1 MKKQSV
7 RMAAIVICVLAAG
20 VCYSCGGLMG
30 RGDADGERTLVIA
43 SDGPDGGLSAETAA
57 LAAGEAQ
64 DPEGTAAA
72 GGSGDPVGVGYPGG
86 SNAPGGTG
94 DFGGSEDLSG
104 AGSMSGSGGEQEE
117 IPSCYV
123 HICGEVVRPGV
134 YELPAG
140 SRIFEAVEMAGGFT
154 EAAAASYLN
163 LAQEIADGMKIV
175 VPSEAE
181 LEADGGIFAGGAAG
195 GGGQAGGPAGSSAG
209 DPEGGLAGVYTG
221 GYGVFPGGDSAP
233 SAAEDGRVNIN
244 TAGKEEL
251 MTLKGIGE
259 ARAEDI
265 IRYRE
270 ENGPFGTIEDIMK
283 VSGIKEAAF
292 NKIKDDITV

>member
-7 RMAAIVICVLAAG
+7 RTAAIVICVLAAG

-30 RGDADGERTLVIA
+30 RGSADGERTLVIA
-43 SDGPDGGLSAETAA
+43 PDGADGGLSAENAA
-57 LAAGEAQ
+57 PDDGKANDPGKAEAA
-64 DPEGTAAA
+64 D
-72 GGSGDPVGVGYPGG
+72 
-86 SNAPGGTG
+86 
-94 DFGGSEDLSG
+94 
-104 AGSMSGSGGEQEE
+104 GEQEE
-117 IPSCYV
+117 TPSCYV
-123 HICGEVVRPGV
+123 YICGEVVRPGV
-134 YELPAG
+134 YELPPG
-140 SRIFEAVEMAGGFT
+140 SRIFEVVEMAGGFT

-181 LEADGGIFAGGAAG
+181 LEADGGIFAGNAAG
-195 GGGQAGGPAGSSAG
+195 DAGQAGAGSGSAG
-209 DPEGGLAGVYTG
+209 RYSG
-221 GYGVFPGGDSAP
+221 GYGVFAGAESAP
-233 SAAEDGRVNIN
+233 SAAADGKVNIN